1 MAQAEDL
8 LTPSTLWMLEH
19 GMPMQIIETKK
30 VHWPKAYRE
39 ATEKY
44 SAQVKLSAD
53 GKAIHQYVAGCPF
66 PNIDVNDPLA
76 GHKIM
81 WNYEQKLY
89 DNAGTEYIT
98 ELVNSKGEVERSI
111 ANRWRR
117 MMWIGRLHLK
127 PKPSLPH
134 NPAIRYTDL
143 LGPVSGS
150 SGSERGTL
158 SLYIR
163 YLSPDVPD
171 NLYLYKPGSRRL
183 SLKNNLNR
191 GDVAW
196 GEMDLD
202 SSWGFYGKLSL
213 WTFRVLAEKDIL
225 AVVHSGKYGDPSVWC
240 APRDGKHGILAA
252 LPCVPWEKRKV
263 WVVEGTPTGYRGHY
277 PYSKRIL
284 YMDQDFFGV
293 VLTEMYDEQGE
304 LWKYFVPCLFYT
316 QKPYEGYPAQP
327 LKGGKYEYEDEWP
340 FIPNGVMV
348 DMQKVRATTLEAPSV
363 SAKPRQWRHEWY
375 FNEAV
380 SSNTPRTYRVSS
392 NSR

>member
-1 MAQAEDL
+1 MRL
-8 LTPSTLWMLEH
+8 S
-19 GMPMQIIETKK
+19 K

-53 GKAIHQYVAGCPF
+53 GREMFKYVAGCPF
-66 PNIDVNDPLA
+66 PNIDANDPLA
-76 GHKIM
+76 GHKLM
-81 WNYEQKLY
+81 WNYEQKPY
-89 DNAGTEYIT
+89 DNAGTEIIMD
-98 ELVNSKGEVERSI
+98 LVNSKGEVERST

-117 MMWIGRLHLK
+117 MMWTGRVNLE
-127 PKPSLPH
+127 PKPSVPYT
-134 NPAIRYTDL
+134 PAIRYTDL
-143 LGPVSGS
+143 YGPSLGTAER
-150 SGSERGTL
+150 ERGGL
-158 SLYIR
+158 GLFIR
-163 YLSPDVPD
+163 YLSPDRVD
-171 NLYLYKPGSRRL
+171 DFYLISNPGISPIYRRN
-183 SLKNNLNR
+183 KVNR
-191 GDVAW
+191 SNALW
-196 GEMDLD
+196 GSEMDTD
-202 SSWGFYGKLSL
+202 SMWGFYGKLSL

-225 AVVHSGKYGDPSVWC
+225 AVVHSGKYGDPSAWC
-240 APRDGKHGILAA
+240 APRDGQHGILAA
-252 LPCVPWEKRKV
+252 LPCVSWEKRKV

-277 PYSKRIL
+277 AYSKRIL
-284 YMDQDFFGV
+284 YMDENFFGL
-293 VLTEMYDEQGE
+293 VLTEMYDKRGE
-304 LWKYFVPCLFYT
+304 LWKYFLPCLFYT

-327 LKGGKYEYEDEWP
+327 LKAGKYEYEDEWP